1 MRTIAWICITFS
13 IAMSVCLIV
22 TKPLLLTP
30 WIIFLISCVQA
41 DLFIFSKNYSKNENS
56 TPSSNQNTNNSATEK
71 EEIKTKDDP
80 TWRGWWLGLFLWIL
94 IIIGLFVGFFFVFLG
109 VNWVDNKTKTIAL
122 AKFQ

>member
-41 DLFIFSKNYSKNENS
+41 DLFIFSKNENS
-56 TPSSNQNTNNSATEK
+56 TPSTNPNTNNSDTEK
-71 EEIKTKDDP
+71 KQIKTKDDP
-80 TWRGWWLGLFLWIL
+80 SWVGWLWWLILWIL
-94 IIIGLFVGFFFVFLG
+94 ILIVFFVVVFLVFLG